1 MVKVVIFKLTKHL
14 EEFSEA
20 AEVKYLKL
28 DLKSLEEML
37 KTTEDIILCHLSITD
52 NEMKPECRF
61 FKNAQ
66 N

>member
-37 KTTEDIILCHLSITD
+37 KTTEDIILCHLSIRQRD
-52 NEMKPECRF
+52 EARM
-61 FKNAQ
+61 Q
-66 N
+66 IL

>member
-37 KTTEDIILCHLSITD
+37 KTTEDIILCHLSIRQLD
-52 NEMKPECRF
+52 EARM
-61 FKNAQ
+61 Q
-66 N
+66 IL

>member
-1 MVKVVIFKLTKHL
+1 MVKKIIFKVTKHL

-37 KTTEDIILCHLSITD
+37 KTTEDIILCHLSIRQRD
-52 NEMKPECRF
+52 EARM
-61 FKNAQ
+61 Q
-66 N
+66 IL